1 MDGDLDGA
9 VVRPPKG
16 LFFRDCGGGRVAVC
30 VAVNSDG
37 AQVFLCAVYVFCLC
51 KAPVI

>member
-1 MDGDLDGA
+1 LDNGDLDGA

-16 LFFRDCGGGRVAVC
+16 LLRSCGGGRVALC
-30 VAVNSDG
+30 VAVDSDG
-37 AQVFLCAVYVFCLC
+37 AKVFLCAVYVFCLC

>member
-1 MDGDLDGA
+1 M
-9 VVRPPKG
+9 VRPPKG
-16 LFFRDCGGGRVAVC
+16 LFFMGCGGGSGRVAVC
-30 VAVNSDG
+30 VAVDSDG